1 MALLVAFGIQS
12 ASAQV
17 EPMSLASVM
26 KTMNNKLK
34 TIASQAKQP
43 AMNAQSA
50 ALADDVATNS
60 IASKTYVPGT
70 VSNLPASQQ
79 AAAKAE
85 YDKMLD
91 ETARLSQ
98 ELAAAFRAN
107 NNALAGKILV
117 ALNQNKK
124 DGHDKFK

>member
-1 MALLVAFGIQS
+1 MALLVTFGIQS

-50 ALADDVATNS
+50 ALADEVATNAV
-60 IASKTYVPGT
+60 ASKTYVPGT
-70 VSNLPASQQ
+70 VSSLPASQQ